1 MSAAHYLLTALTF
14 SRELWPKYL
23 WWHCS
28 GIQCWLLGYKIVTLI
43 NLLTLWHCSQWQ
55 QLVSIWWS
63 SRRPTIPF
71 PVQHPAERLQTLQC
85 CRAQIVYPANKEMS
99 HPGMV
104 RVDSAFWNSDGA
116 DVRDESS
123 RDGYSGLSFLKL
135 WCCWCEEHEQSLAQG
150 PGLVPHV
157 ARVWALAAIIRDL
170 IKIPRVSCHGQS
182 TNQRPVLSTATNQR
196 PMLSTAAKQRWE
208 DVVTRRNTWVGWR
221 AIGVSWWPW

>member
-71 PVQHPAERLQTLQC
+71 PVQHPAERLQTLQW
-85 CRAQIVYPANKEMS
+85 CRAQIVYPANTEMS

-104 RVDSAFWNSDGA
+104 TVDSAFWNSDAA
-116 DVRDESS
+116 DVRNMS
-123 RDGYSGLSFLKL
+123 
-135 WCCWCEEHEQSLAQG
+135 SLAQG

-157 ARVWALAAIIRDL
+157 ARVRALAAIIRDL
-170 IKIPRVSCHGQS
+170 IKIPRVSCPGQS
-182 TNQRPVLSTATNQR
+182 ANQRPMLSTTANQRPVLSTTANQR
-196 PMLSTAAKQRWE
+196 PMLSTAASRGGKMLWQE
-208 DVVTRRNTWVGWR
+208 GTLG
-221 AIGVSWWPW
+221 